1 MESTASYWCHR
12 CTRFVRV
19 WSEESLVCP
28 HCDSGFIEAVTA
40 APPPSDSPRPF
51 PAAAMYMIGPT
62 RPDPD
67 RASNLRSRRQ
77 RRNHGDRSP
86 FNPVIVLRGPADES
100 RDDDGGE
107 GGGGGGE
114 RRSFEL
120 YYNDGAGSGLR
131 PLPAAMS
138 EFLMG
143 SGFDRLLDQLSQIE
157 INGLGRHEQPPASK
171 SAVESMPTVEIVAG
185 HVNSDSHC
193 AVCKEAF
200 VIGSEA
206 REMPCKHI
214 YHSDCILPWL
224 SLRNSCP
231 VCRHELPA
239 ESASSLDLENGDEET
254 VGLTIWR
261 LPGGGFA
268 VGSIVYWTVLF
279 GLGGSTTMP
288 GSKASMVY
296 LSDIESGFPGFIP
309 ERRALRLHAARPIN
323 ANSLAFLVTVLLM
336 FTILNSHQMSP
347 NFLLWI
353 VLGIF
358 LMATSLRM
366 FATCQQLQAQAQ
378 AHAAAA
384 SGLLGHTEF
393 RLQMPPS
400 IALATRGRLQGLRL
414 QLALLDRE
422 FDDLDYE
429 TLRALDTEN
438 NSSTPS
444 MSEEEINALP
454 VHKYKASSQLSDG
467 SSLPQAS
474 SSSASPET
482 DDTRDP
488 EVSQMYPMRVS
499 QWLKSGVTPEQS
511 DGLLVL
517 TALLPFNSIDFGAE
531 LVHAHIFNETKPELK
546 KADSIKK
553 ALEDELTC
561 TICLE
566 QVNRGELVRSLPCLH
581 QFHANCIDPWLRQQG
596 TCPVCKLKVG
606 SGWPESRESDT
617 DGDDMV

>member
-107 GGGGGGE
+107 GGGE

-185 HVNSDSHC
+185 HVTSDSHC

-268 VGSIVYWTVLF
+268 VGRFT
-279 GLGGSTTMP
+279 GG
-288 GSKASMVY
+288 
-296 LSDIESGFPGFIP
+296 
-309 ERRALRLHAARPIN
+309 RRAGEREIPAVFTEMDGGFNSNSGGGGGARRIAWGPRRGRGREGNGGGGVGRVFRNLFSFIGRLG
-323 ANSLAFLVTVLLM
+323 NS
-336 FTILNSHQMSP
+336 NSGSGRSGGDSQSVSSIRRSRSHSSGSVF
-347 NFLLWI
+347 NRYFRRRNRAW
-353 VLGIF
+353 VLGEENG
-358 LMATSLRM
+358 MAR
-366 FATCQQLQAQAQ
+366 
-378 AHAAAA
+378 
-384 SGLLGHTEF
+384 
-393 RLQMPPS
+393 
-400 IALATRGRLQGLRL
+400 
-414 QLALLDRE
+414 
-422 FDDLDYE
+422 
-429 TLRALDTEN
+429 
-438 NSSTPS
+438 
-444 MSEEEINALP
+444 
-454 VHKYKASSQLSDG
+454 
-467 SSLPQAS
+467 
-474 SSSASPET
+474 
-482 DDTRDP
+482 
-488 EVSQMYPMRVS
+488 
-499 QWLKSGVTPEQS
+499 W
-511 DGLLVL
+511 
-517 TALLPFNSIDFGAE
+517 
-531 LVHAHIFNETKPELK
+531 
-546 KADSIKK
+546 
-553 ALEDELTC
+553 
-561 TICLE
+561 
-566 QVNRGELVRSLPCLH
+566 
-581 QFHANCIDPWLRQQG
+581 
-596 TCPVCKLKVG
+596 
-606 SGWPESRESDT
+606 
-617 DGDDMV
+617 